1 MAMLKSLQNLLE
13 KNGVKHEVIE
23 HRTVYT
29 ALDNA
34 ETQHIKPQE
43 VVKTL
48 IMKINSKKYVLAL
61 ISANKNLDKKKLL
74 KEVNKWLKTE
84 EEKAV
89 KTVEFA
95 KEAWM
100 KKNIKGKIGA
110 TVPFGSLE
118 KMTTFIDKSLLK
130 NKNLIINTGDYSRSI
145 KLATKKFIEL
155 ENAVKGMFS
164 EAKPKKSKAKP
175 KVKAKTKAKVISKT
189 KARTKA
195 KTVKKKAKKSSSR

>member
-1 MAMLKSLQNLLE
+1 MAILKSLQNLLE
-13 KNGVKHEVIE
+13 KNGVKHEIID
-23 HRTVYT
+23 HKTVYT
-29 ALDNA
+29 ALDSA

-48 IMKINSKKYVLAL
+48 IMKIDSKKYVLAL

-74 KEVNKWLKTE
+74 KEINKWLKTE

-130 NKNLIINTGDYSRSI
+130 NKDLIINTGDYNKSI

-155 ENAVKGMFS
+155 EDTVKGIFS
-164 EAKPKKSKAKP
+164 EAKPKKSKSKSKV
-175 KVKAKTKAKVISKT
+175 KVKAKMKT
-189 KARTKA
+189 KA
-195 KTVKKKAKKSSSR
+195 VKKKKIKKKK

>member
-1 MAMLKSLQNLLE
+1 MAILKSLQNLLE

-29 ALDNA
+29 AFDNA

-74 KEVNKWLKTE
+74 KEVNKWLKIE

-130 NKNLIINTGDYSRSI
+130 NKDLVINTGDYNRSI

-155 ENAVKGMFS
+155 EDTVKGMFS
-164 EAKPKKSKAKP
+164 EAKPKKAKIKVKSKVKP
-175 KVKAKTKAKVISKT
+175 KLKAKVKP
-189 KARTKA
+189 KTKA
-195 KTVKKKAKKSSSR
+195 KTVKKKAKKNSSR

>member
-1 MAMLKSLQNLLE
+1 MAILKNLQDLLE
-13 KNGVKHEVIE
+13 KNKIQHEVID
-23 HRTVYT
+23 HKKVYT
-29 ALDNA
+29 ALDSA

-48 IMKINSKKYVLAL
+48 VMKISSNKHILAL
-61 ISANKNLDKKKLL
+61 IPASKNLDKKKLL
-74 KEVNKWLKTE
+74 KEINAWLKK
-84 EEKAV
+84 EKEKTV

-130 NKNLIINTGDYSRSI
+130 NKNLIINTGDYEKSI
-145 KLATKKFIEL
+145 KLTTKKFLEL
-155 ENAVKGMFS
+155 EDAVRGFFS
-164 EAKPKKSKAKP
+164 EAKPVKK
-175 KVKAKTKAKVISKT
+175 KVKVKLKAKVKN
-189 KARTKA
+189 
-195 KTVKKKAKKSSSR
+195 KTVKKKVKKK

>member
-1 MAMLKSLQNLLE
+1 MAILKSLQNLLE
-13 KNGVKHEVIE
+13 KNGVKHEIID
-23 HRTVYT
+23 HKTVYT
-29 ALDNA
+29 ALDSA

-48 IMKINSKKYVLAL
+48 IMKIDSKKYVLAL

-74 KEVNKWLKTE
+74 KEINKWLKTE

-130 NKNLIINTGDYSRSI
+130 NKDLIINTGDYNRSI

-155 ENAVKGMFS
+155 EDTVKGIFS
-164 EAKPKKSKAKP
+164 EAKPKKSKSKSKAKSKV
-175 KVKAKTKAKVISKT
+175 KVKAKMKIKA
-189 KARTKA
+189 
-195 KTVKKKAKKSSSR
+195 VKKKKIKKKK

>member
-1 MAMLKSLQNLLE
+1 MAILKSLQNLLE
-13 KNGVKHEVIE
+13 KNKVKHEIID
-23 HRTVYT
+23 HKTVYT
-29 ALDNA
+29 ALDSA

-48 IMKINSKKYVLAL
+48 IMKIDSKKYVLAL

-74 KEVNKWLKTE
+74 KEINKWLKKE
-84 EEKAV
+84 EKKAV

-130 NKNLIINTGDYSRSI
+130 NKDLIINTGDYNKSI

-155 ENAVKGMFS
+155 EDTVKGIFS
-164 EAKPKKSKAKP
+164 EAKLKKSKAKSKAKP
-175 KVKAKTKAKVISKT
+175 KAKVKSKTKTKA
-189 KARTKA
+189 
-195 KTVKKKAKKSSSR
+195 VKKKKVKKKK